1 MIELEEENRIT
12 AIENEDLRQFSLDG
26 YAIARNVKHL
36 SSEREKLS
44 VDLSD
49 KTATLQQLLDEND
62 SLNANLRKTL
72 NHHAALMQQQESMR
86 AAGGRYGFNMS
97 QR

>member
-49 KTATLQQLLDEND
+49 KTATLQ
-62 SLNANLRKTL
+62 
-72 NHHAALMQQQESMR
+72 
-86 AAGGRYGFNMS
+86 
-97 QR
+97 